1 MRTGGSGREGLMM
14 AIPLSV
20 IIVYLTFVAGGPKEA
35 MKAMEKKL
43 RTTVEWTAQLVR

>member
-1 MRTGGSGREGLMM
+1 MRTSGIGREGLMT

-20 IIVYLTFVAGGPKEA
+20 IIAYLTFMAGGPKEA

-43 RTTVEWTAQLVR
+43 RTTVEWTVQLVR